1 MQKSIG
7 CLLSA
12 LISLFLMVAPG
23 AASAGQSS
31 APCEVKDD
39 AAYTAAIR
47 KNTTEPF
54 FSTELVD
61 HLPWSSCVP
70 APDTYLGHIV
80 GAPDVLDHV
89 AEINAYMRLLASRSP
104 RVRVFSMGHSEEGRE
119 MIVVA
124 IADEA
129 TIQNLD
135 RYRGITARLADPRGL
150 SDADAKA
157 LIQDGKPI
165 YWASGSIHSPETG
178 SPEMLMELAYRLAV
192 EDTPLLEAIRKNSIV
207 LLTPV
212 SETDGHDRYV
222 DVYMYRKHHPEANT
236 YPLTWWGHYV
246 SHDNNR
252 DGITLS
258 LDLSKNI
265 TKTFF
270 EWHATVLHDLHESI
284 PYLYISTGTGPYN
297 AWIDP
302 IATSEWQQMAFYEVE
317 ELTQRG
323 VIGVWTHGFYDGWAP
338 NYMFWAAVGHNSIG
352 RFYETFSNV
361 GADTSEHSLEPPST
375 RREWYRPNPPL
386 PKVKW
391 SARDN
396 INLQQSGLLLGMYN
410 VASHAQEHLQ
420 NFYIKGKR
428 AVAKARTEG
437 PAAWVFPADDPRPG
451 DQARLLT
458 ILESQGIEI
467 SRAQQAFS
475 APVPKTESPAIG
487 VESKPAEAKE
497 ERGEAK
503 PAESKP
509 TVGAQKVTTK
519 EAPGKAKPVE
529 SKEAGGEQK
538 TKTTEPSTTIT
549 EHFPAGSYIIRMD
562 QPYSRFA
569 DTLLDTQYY
578 SPRDPRPYDDTGW
591 TLGAL
596 ANVKTVRVM
605 DTSILDVPMT
615 RVEGKVTVSGGVK
628 GSGHTAYL
636 VNHNADSA
644 LATFR
649 YRLASVP
656 MEAAEE
662 PFEAGGRK
670 FAHGTFI
677 IANGERGQIE
687 AAASDLGI
695 SVWATDEKLSVAR
708 HALEAPRVALMHDW
722 RETQDDG
729 WFRVSLDQLKIPY
742 TYIADTKIRDA
753 SNLRDQFDV
762 IIVPP
767 DWDDLAGMLQGI
779 PLRGNPMPW
788 KNTPETPN
796 FFAPGL
802 DSSDDIRGGL
812 GYSGLANLG
821 EFVRRGGL
829 LVTVEGAS
837 VLPVDGGMTEMLSLR
852 RPQRLVCP
860 GDVLLA
866 SVEDAKSPIAYGYG
880 DKLYVYYRA
889 GAILN
894 VGFGFGRRGS
904 EDGEARSSGRGSAT
918 DPDVIQGRNYMPPEQ
933 EPKRTPRQRELY
945 IPDEIRMYL
954 GSRIPPAEQF
964 PRVILRFAEAKNL
977 LLSGL
982 LDGAPELAEKPAVV
996 DVPHGQGHILLFA
1009 TNPMWRNE
1017 NSGSFFLLFN
1027 ALMNYRHLDVGRPVP
1042 EAASKAGKD

>member
-1 MQKSIG
+1 MTTNTRSLY
-7 CLLSA
+7 LLNVLA
-12 LISLFLMVAPG
+12 VCF
-23 AASAGQSS
+23 AASAAAAQSTT
-31 APCEVKDD
+31 PCEVKDD

-70 APDTYLGHIV
+70 APDTYLGHNV

-89 AEINAYMRLLASRSP
+89 AEINGYMRLLAARSP
-104 RVRVFSMGHSEEGRE
+104 RVRVFSMGQSEEGRE
-119 MIVVA
+119 MILVA
-124 IADEA
+124 ITDEA

-135 RYRGITARLADPRGL
+135 HYRSITARLADPRTL
-150 SDADAKA
+150 SEADAKA
-157 LIQDGKPI
+157 LIQEGKPI
-165 YWASGSIHSPETG
+165 YWADGSIHSPETG

-192 EDTPLLEAIRKNSIV
+192 EDSPLLETIRKNSIV

-212 SETDGHDRYV
+212 TETDGHDRYV
-222 DVYMYRKHHPEANT
+222 DIYMYRKHHPEANT

-258 LDLSKNI
+258 LALSKNI

-297 AWIDP
+297 AWLDP
-302 IATSEWQQMAFYEVE
+302 IVTSEWQQMAFYEVE

-323 VIGVWTHGFYDGWAP
+323 VVGVWTHGFYDGWAP
-338 NYMFWAAVGHNSIG
+338 NYMFWAAVGHNAIG
-352 RFYETFSNV
+352 RFYETFSNL
-361 GADTSEHSLEPPST
+361 GADTLDRTLEPADT
-375 RREWYRPNPPL
+375 TREWYRPNPPL

-396 INLQQSGLLLGMYN
+396 INLQESGLLLAMSN
-410 VASHAQEHLQ
+410 VANHRQEYLQ
-420 NFYIKGKR
+420 NFYRKSQR

-437 PAAWVFPADDPRPG
+437 PAAWVLPADDPRPG
-451 DQARLLT
+451 DQARLLN
-458 ILESQGIEI
+458 ILQSQGIEI

-475 APVPKTESPAIG
+475 VPVPKAESPAIG
-487 VESKPAEAKE
+487 GEGKPAEAKPE
-497 ERGEAK
+497 G
-503 PAESKP
+503 
-509 TVGAQKVTTK
+509 GA
-519 EAPGKAKPVE
+519 AKPVE
-529 SKEAGGEQK
+529 AKGGNQKVGAKRKGERPKATEAKEVAEK
-538 TKTTEPSTTIT
+538 PEATKNEPATAVT
-549 EHFPAGSYIIRMD
+549 EHFPAGTYIIRMD
-562 QPYSRFA
+562 QPYSRIA
-569 DTLLDTQYY
+569 DALLDTQFY
-578 SPRDPRPYDDTGW
+578 STRDPRPYDDTGW

-596 ANVKTVRVM
+596 SNVKTVRVM
-605 DTSILDVPMT
+605 DTAILGVPMSQ
-615 RVEGKVTVSGGVK
+615 VEGQIAVSGSVK
-628 GSGHTAYL
+628 GGGRTTYL
-636 VNHNADSA
+636 VNHNADSV

-649 YRLASVP
+649 YRLANVA

-662 PFEAGGRK
+662 PFEANGQK
-670 FAHGTFI
+670 FARGTFI
-677 IANGERGQIE
+677 IANAERGQLE
-687 AAASDLGI
+687 AAAQELGI

-708 HALEAPRVALMHDW
+708 HAIGAPRVALMHDW

-729 WFRVSLDQLKIPY
+729 WFRISLDQLKIPY
-742 TYIADTKIRDA
+742 TYIADTKIRDTP
-753 SNLRDQFDV
+753 NLRDQFDA

-779 PLRGNPMPW
+779 PMRGNPMPW
-788 KNTPETPN
+788 KNTPETPS
-796 FFAPGL
+796 FFAAGL

-821 EFVRRGGL
+821 KFVQGGGL
-829 LVTVEGAS
+829 LVTIEGAS
-837 VLPVDGGMTEMLSLR
+837 VLPVDGGLTEMLSLR
-852 RPQRLVCP
+852 RAQKLVCP

-866 SVEDAKSPIAYGYG
+866 SVEDSKSPITYGYG
-880 DKLYVYYRA
+880 EKLYVYYRA
-889 GAILN
+889 GAILD
-894 VGFGFGRRGS
+894 VGFGFGRPRPEG
-904 EDGEARSSGRGSAT
+904 GEARSSGRGSAT
-918 DPDVIQGRNYMPPEQ
+918 DPDVIQGRNYVPPVE
-933 EPKRTPRQRELY
+933 EPKRTPREQELY
-945 IPDEIRMYL
+945 IPDEARLYL
-954 GSRIPPAEQF
+954 GSRIPPADQF

-982 LDGAPELAEKPAVV
+982 LDGASELAEKPAVV

-1027 ALMNYRHLDVGRPVP
+1027 ALLNYRHLDLGRGAPG
-1042 EAASKAGKD
+1042 AGAKSGKE

>member
-1 MQKSIG
+1 MPSRTRLSRMLFVALASIIIVP
-7 CLLSA
+7 SA
-12 LISLFLMVAPG
+12 LR
-23 AASAGQSS
+23 AAAQ
-31 APCEVKDD
+31 ATTPCEIKDD

-70 APDTYLGHIV
+70 APDSYLGHIV

-89 AEINAYMRLLASRSP
+89 AEINGYMRLLASRSP
-104 RVRVFSMGHSEEGRE
+104 RVRVFSMGQSEEGRE
-119 MIVVA
+119 MILVA
-124 IADEA
+124 IADEPM
-129 TIQNLD
+129 IQNLD
-135 RYRGITARLADPRGL
+135 RYRTITAKLADPRGL
-150 SDADAKA
+150 SDAAAKA
-157 LIQDGKPI
+157 LVQEGKPV
-165 YWASGSIHSPETG
+165 YWATGSIHSPETG

-192 EDTPLLEAIRKNSIV
+192 EDTPLLDTIRKHCIV

-212 SETDGHDRYV
+212 TETDGHDRYV

-246 SHDNNR
+246 AHDNNR

-265 TKTFF
+265 TNTFF
-270 EWHATVLHDLHESI
+270 QWHATVLHDLHESI

-302 IATSEWQQMAFYEVE
+302 IDTSEWQQMAFYEVE
-317 ELTQRG
+317 ELTARG

-338 NYMFWAAVGHNSIG
+338 NYMFWAAVGHNAIG
-352 RFYETFSNV
+352 RFYETFGNL
-361 GADTSEHSLEPPST
+361 GADTSERSLEPSDT
-375 RREWYRPNPPL
+375 SREWYRPNPPL

-396 INLQQSGLLLGMYN
+396 INLQQSGLLLALYN
-410 VASHAQEHLQ
+410 VASHGHDFLQ
-420 NFYIKGKR
+420 NFYLKSKR

-437 PAAWVFPADDPRPG
+437 PAAWVLPADDPRPG
-451 DQARLLT
+451 DQARLLN
-458 ILESQGIEI
+458 ILGSHGIEV
-467 SRAQQAFS
+467 SRAQREFS
-475 APVPKTESPAIG
+475 VPVPKSESPAIG
-487 VESKPAEAKE
+487 GESKPA
-497 ERGEAK
+497 
-503 PAESKP
+503 
-509 TVGAQKVTTK
+509 
-519 EAPGKAKPVE
+519 E

-538 TKTTEPSTTIT
+538 GGSKAQPVMVTASEVKEGGGGDKTKPKEAATTVTQ
-549 EHFPAGSYIIRMD
+549 HFPAGSFIIRMD

-569 DTLLDTQYY
+569 DALLDTQYY
-578 SPRDPRPYDDTGW
+578 SSRDPHPYDDTGW

-605 DTSILDVPMT
+605 DTAILDVPMT
-615 RVEGKVTVSGGVK
+615 RLEGSVSVSGGVK
-628 GSGHTAYL
+628 GSGHTTYL
-636 VNHNADSA
+636 VNHNTDSV

-649 YRLASVP
+649 YRQASLP

-662 PFEAGGRK
+662 PFEVSGRK
-670 FAHGTFI
+670 FARGTFI
-677 IANGERGQIE
+677 IANADRDKIE
-687 AAASDLGI
+687 AAARELGI
-695 SVWATDEKLSVAR
+695 TVWATDEKLTVAR
-708 HALEAPRVALMHDW
+708 HSLEAPRIALMHDW

-729 WFRVSLDQLKIPY
+729 WFRISMDQLKVPY
-742 TYIADTKIRDA
+742 TYIADTKVRDT
-753 SNLRDQFDV
+753 SSLRDQFDV

-767 DWDDLAGMLQGI
+767 DWDELADMLQGI

-788 KNTPETPN
+788 KNNLETPS

-821 EFVRRGGL
+821 RFVQEGGL
-829 LVTVEGAS
+829 MVTVEGAS
-837 VLPVDGGMTEMLSLR
+837 VLPVDGGMTEMLSLY

-860 GDVLLA
+860 GDVLVA

-880 DKLYVYYRA
+880 EKLYVYYRA

-894 VGFGFGRRGS
+894 VGFGRRRG
-904 EDGEARSSGRGSAT
+904 EEGETRSSGRGSAS
-918 DPDVIQGRNYMPPEQ
+918 DPDVIQGRPYIPPEE
-933 EPKRTPRQRELY
+933 EPKRTPREQELHV
-945 IPDEIRMYL
+945 PDEMRMYL
-954 GSRIPPAEQF
+954 GSRIPPADQF
-964 PRVILRFAEAKNL
+964 PRVILRFAEAKDL
-977 LLSGL
+977 LVSGL
-982 LDGAPELAEKPAVV
+982 LDGGAEIAERPAVV
-996 DVPHGQGHILLFA
+996 DVPHGHGHILLFA

-1017 NSGSFFLLFN
+1017 NSGSFLLLFN
-1027 ALMNYRHLDVGRPVP
+1027 AVMNYRHLDVGR
-1042 EAASKAGKD
+1042 ALK

>member
-1 MQKSIG
+1 
-7 CLLSA
+7 
-12 LISLFLMVAPG
+12 
-23 AASAGQSS
+23 
-31 APCEVKDD
+31 
-39 AAYTAAIR
+39 
-47 KNTTEPF
+47 
-54 FSTELVD
+54 
-61 HLPWSSCVP
+61 
-70 APDTYLGHIV
+70 
-80 GAPDVLDHV
+80 
-89 AEINAYMRLLASRSP
+89 
-104 RVRVFSMGHSEEGRE
+104 
-119 MIVVA
+119 
-124 IADEA
+124 
-129 TIQNLD
+129 
-135 RYRGITARLADPRGL
+135 
-150 SDADAKA
+150 
-157 LIQDGKPI
+157 
-165 YWASGSIHSPETG
+165 
-178 SPEMLMELAYRLAV
+178 
-192 EDTPLLEAIRKNSIV
+192 
-207 LLTPV
+207 
-212 SETDGHDRYV
+212 
-222 DVYMYRKHHPEANT
+222 
-236 YPLTWWGHYV
+236 
-246 SHDNNR
+246 
-252 DGITLS
+252 
-258 LDLSKNI
+258 
-265 TKTFF
+265 
-270 EWHATVLHDLHESI
+270 
-284 PYLYISTGTGPYN
+284 
-297 AWIDP
+297 
-302 IATSEWQQMAFYEVE
+302 
-317 ELTQRG
+317 
-323 VIGVWTHGFYDGWAP
+323 
-338 NYMFWAAVGHNSIG
+338 MFWAAVGHNAIG

-361 GADTSEHSLEPPST
+361 GADTSEHSLEPSAT
-375 RREWYRPNPPL
+375 SREWYRPNPPL

-410 VASHAQEHLQ
+410 VASHAQEYLQ
-420 NFYIKGKR
+420 NFYIKSKR

-451 DQARLLT
+451 DQARLLN

-475 APVPKTESPAIG
+475 ALVPKTESPAIG
-487 VESKPAEAKE
+487 GESKPVEAKE

-503 PAESKP
+503 PAEAKG
-509 TVGAQKVTTK
+509 VGGGQKANVK
-519 EAPGKAKPVE
+519 EERGMAKPAVAAL
-529 SKEAGGEQK
+529 AGVEQK
-538 TKTTEPSTTIT
+538 TRAKEPATAVPQ
-549 EHFPAGSYIIRMD
+549 HFPAGSYIIRMD

-605 DTSILDVPMT
+605 DTGILDVPMT

-628 GSGHTAYL
+628 ESGHATYL
-636 VNHNADSA
+636 VNHNTDSA

-662 PFEAGGRK
+662 PFEVSGQK
-670 FAHGTFI
+670 FARGTFI
-677 IANGERGQIE
+677 IANGDRGQIE

-708 HALEAPRVALMHDW
+708 HGLEAPRVALMHDW

-742 TYIADTKIRDA
+742 TYIADTRIRETP
-753 SNLRDQFDV
+753 NLREQFDA

-767 DWDDLAGMLQGI
+767 DWDDLSGMLQGI

-812 GYSGLANLG
+812 GYSGLAKLG
-821 EFVRRGGL
+821 RFVQEGGL

-837 VLPVDGGMTEMLSLR
+837 VLPVDGGITEMLSLR

-860 GDVLLA
+860 GDVLQA

-880 DKLYVYYRA
+880 EKLYVYYRA
-889 GAILN
+889 GSILN
-894 VGFGFGRRGS
+894 VGFGFGRRRA
-904 EDGEARSSGRGSAT
+904 EDGEARSSGRGSST
-918 DPDVIQGRNYMPPEQ
+918 DPDVIQGRNYMPPEE
-933 EPKRTPRQRELY
+933 EPKRTPREQELY

-954 GSRIPPAEQF
+954 GSRIPPADQF

-1027 ALMNYRHLDVGRPVP
+1027 ALMNYRHLDVGR
-1042 EAASKAGKD
+1042 AAK

>member
-1 MQKSIG
+1 MQKCIG

-12 LISLFLMVAPG
+12 LVGLFLLLAAGPVA
-23 AASAGQSS
+23 AGQS
-31 APCEVKDD
+31 AGPCEVKDD

-119 MIVVA
+119 MILVA

-192 EDTPLLEAIRKNSIV
+192 EGTPLLETIRKNSIV

-222 DVYMYRKHHPEANT
+222 DVYMYRKHHPQANT

-297 AWIDP
+297 AWLDP
-302 IATSEWQQMAFYEVE
+302 IVTSEWQQMAFYEVE

-338 NYMFWAAVGHNSIG
+338 NYMFWAAVGHNAIG

-361 GADTSEHSLEPPST
+361 GADTSEHSLEPSAT
-375 RREWYRPNPPL
+375 SREWYRPNPPL

-410 VASHAQEHLQ
+410 VASHAQEYLQ
-420 NFYIKGKR
+420 NFYIKSKR

-437 PAAWVFPADDPRPG
+437 PAAWVFPADDPRPC
-451 DQARLLT
+451 DQARLLN

-475 APVPKTESPAIG
+475 ALVPRTESPAIG
-487 VESKPAEAKE
+487 GESKPVEAKE

-503 PAESKP
+503 PAVA
-509 TVGAQKVTTK
+509 TL
-519 EAPGKAKPVE
+519 
-529 SKEAGGEQK
+529 AGGEQK
-538 TKTTEPSTTIT
+538 TKAKEPATAATQ
-549 EHFPAGSYIIRMD
+549 HFPAGSYIIRMD

-596 ANVKTVRVM
+596 ADVKTVRVM
-605 DTSILDVPMT
+605 DTGILDVPMT

-628 GSGHTAYL
+628 WSGHATYL
-636 VNHNADSA
+636 VNHNTDSA

-662 PFEAGGRK
+662 PFEVSGQK
-670 FAHGTFI
+670 FARGTFI
-677 IANGERGQIE
+677 IANGDRGQIE

-695 SVWATDEKLSVAR
+695 SVSATDEKLSVAR
-708 HALEAPRVALMHDW
+708 HGLEAPRIALMHDW

-729 WFRVSLDQLKIPY
+729 WFRISLDQLKIPY
-742 TYIADTKIRDA
+742 TYIADTRVRETP
-753 SNLRDQFDV
+753 NLREQFDA
-762 IIVPP
+762 IILPP
-767 DWDDLAGMLQGI
+767 DWDDLSGMLQGI

-812 GYSGLANLG
+812 SYSGLANLG
-821 EFVRRGGL
+821 EFVRQGGL

-837 VLPVDGGMTEMLSLR
+837 VLPVDGGITEMLSLR

-860 GDVLLA
+860 GDILQA

-880 DKLYVYYRA
+880 EKLYVYYRA
-889 GAILN
+889 GSILN
-894 VGFGFGRRGS
+894 VGFGFGRRHA
-904 EDGEARSSGRGSAT
+904 EDGEARSSGRGSST
-918 DPDVIQGRNYMPPEQ
+918 DPDVIQGRNYMPPEE
-933 EPKRTPRQRELY
+933 EPKRTPREQELY

-954 GSRIPPAEQF
+954 GSRIPPADQF

-1027 ALMNYRHLDVGRPVP
+1027 ALMNYRHLDVGR
-1042 EAASKAGKD
+1042 AAK

>member
-1 MQKSIG
+1 
-7 CLLSA
+7 L
-12 LISLFLMVAPG
+12 
-23 AASAGQSS
+23 
-31 APCEVKDD
+31 KDD

-70 APDTYLGHIV
+70 APDTFLGHIV

-89 AEINAYMRLLASRSP
+89 AELNAYLRLLASRSP

-119 MIVVA
+119 MILAA

-150 SDADAKA
+150 SDAEAKA
-157 LIQDGKPI
+157 LVQEGKPI

-192 EDTPLLEAIRKNSIV
+192 EDTPLIDTIRKNCIV
-207 LLTPV
+207 LLTPA

-258 LDLSKNI
+258 LALSKNI
-265 TKTFF
+265 TKTFL
-270 EWHATVLHDLHESI
+270 EWHATVLHDLHESV

-297 AWIDP
+297 AWLDP
-302 IATSEWQQMAFYEVE
+302 MVSSEWQRIAFYEVE
-317 ELTQRG
+317 ELTRRG

-361 GADTSEHSLEPPST
+361 GADTAEHSLEPSDT
-375 RREWYRPNPPL
+375 SREWFRPNPPL

-410 VASHAQEHLQ
+410 VASHAQEFLQ
-420 NFYIKGKR
+420 DFYLKSKR

-437 PAAWVFPADDPRPG
+437 PAAWVLPADDPRPG
-451 DQARLLT
+451 DQARLLN

-467 SRAQQAFS
+467 SRAQQDFA
-475 APVPKTESPAIG
+475 APVPNAESPAIG
-487 VESKPAEAKE
+487 GESKPREA
-497 ERGEAK
+497 
-503 PAESKP
+503 
-509 TVGAQKVTTK
+509 
-519 EAPGKAKPVE
+519 
-529 SKEAGGEQK
+529 KEAGGEQK
-538 TKTTEPSTTIT
+538 TKAKGPAATTTA
-549 EHFPAGSYIIRMD
+549 HFLASSYIIRMD

-605 DTSILDVPMT
+605 DTAILDVPMT
-615 RVEGKVTVSGGVK
+615 RVEGSVTASGGVK
-628 GSGHTAYL
+628 GSGHTTYL

-649 YRLASVP
+649 YRLASLP

-662 PFEAGGRK
+662 PFEASGQK
-670 FAHGTFI
+670 FARGTFI
-677 IANGERGQIE
+677 IANAELRQLE
-687 AAASDLGI
+687 DAARELGI
-695 SVWATDEKLSVAR
+695 TVWATDEKLSVR
-708 HALEAPRVALMHDW
+708 HHSLEAPRVAIAHSW
-722 RETQDDG
+722 QNTQADG
-729 WFRVSLDQLKIPY
+729 WFRISMDQLQIPY
-742 TYIADTKIRDA
+742 TYLADTKIRETP
-753 SNLRDQFDV
+753 NLCGQFDV
-762 IIVPP
+762 IILPP
-767 DWDDLAGMLQGI
+767 DWEDLASMLRGI
-779 PLRGNPMPW
+779 PVRGNPMPW
-788 KNTPETPN
+788 KNTPETPS

-802 DSSDDIRGGL
+802 DTSDDIRGGL
-812 GYSGLANLG
+812 GYSGLANLE
-821 EFVRRGGL
+821 EFVRQGGL
-829 LVTVEGAS
+829 LVTVESAAT
-837 VLPVDGGMTEMLSLR
+837 LPVDGGMTEMLSLR

-866 SVEDAKSPIAYGYG
+866 SVEDAKSPVAYGYG
-880 DKLYVYYRA
+880 EKLYVYYRA
-889 GAILN
+889 RTILN
-894 VGFGFGRRGS
+894 VGLGFGARRG
-904 EDGEARSSGRGSAT
+904 GEEAETRSSGRGSAT
-918 DPDVIQGRNYMPPEQ
+918 DPDVIQGRDYMPPE
-933 EPKRTPRQRELY
+933 ENPRRTPREQELY
-945 IPDEIRMYL
+945 IPDEMRMYL

-964 PRVILRFAEAKNL
+964 PRVILRFADAKSL
-977 LLSGL
+977 LVSGL

-996 DVPHGQGHILLFA
+996 DVPDGQGHILLFA

-1017 NSGSFFLLFN
+1017 DSGSFFLLFN
-1027 ALMNYRHLDVGRPVP
+1027 AMLNYRHLDVGRT
-1042 EAASKAGKD
+1042 AR

>member
-1 MQKSIG
+1 MPHRCRSLY
-7 CLLSA
+7 LLFVA
-12 LISLFLMVAPG
+12 LISCLIVP
-23 AASAGQSS
+23 AALQAAAQATTS
-31 APCEVKDD
+31 CEVKDD

-54 FSTELVD
+54 FSTDLVD

-70 APDTYLGHIV
+70 APDAYLGHIV

-89 AEINAYMRLLASRSP
+89 AEINGYMRLLASRSP

-119 MIVVA
+119 MILVA
-124 IADEA
+124 VADEA
-129 TIQNLD
+129 TIRNLD
-135 RYRGITARLADPRGL
+135 HYRNITAKLADPRGL
-150 SDADAKA
+150 SDAEAQA
-157 LIQDGKPI
+157 LIQEGKPI
-165 YWASGSIHSPETG
+165 YWASGSIHSTETG

-192 EDTPLLEAIRKNSIV
+192 EDTPLIDTIRKNCIV
-207 LLTPV
+207 LLTPA

-258 LDLSKNI
+258 LALSKNI

-302 IATSEWQQMAFYEVE
+302 IDTSEWQQMAFYEVE
-317 ELTQRG
+317 ELTARG

-338 NYMFWAAVGHNSIG
+338 NYMFWAAVGHNAIG

-361 GADTSEHSLEPPST
+361 GADTSEHSLEPSAT
-375 RREWYRPNPPL
+375 SREWYRPNPPL

-396 INLQQSGLLLGMYN
+396 TNLQQSGLLLGLYN
-410 VASHAQEHLQ
+410 VASHGHDFLQ
-420 NFYIKGKR
+420 NFYLKSKR
-428 AVAKARTEG
+428 ALAKARTEG
-437 PAAWVFPADDPRPG
+437 PAAWVLPADDPRPG
-451 DQARLLT
+451 DQARLLN
-458 ILESQGIEI
+458 ILQLQGIEI

-475 APVPKTESPAIG
+475 APVPKSESPAIG
-487 VESKPAEAKE
+487 GESGPAESKDAHGEGNPAEAKAAGAGAKGALRAQPVASKAPE
-497 ERGEAK
+497 AQGASEGEK
-503 PAESKP
+503 S
-509 TVGAQKVTTK
+509 
-519 EAPGKAKPVE
+519 KAK
-529 SKEAGGEQK
+529 
-538 TKTTEPSTTIT
+538 EPATMVTQ
-549 EHFPAGSYIIRMD
+549 HFPAGSYIIRMD

-605 DTSILDVPMT
+605 DTAILNVPMAK
-615 RVEGKVTVSGGVK
+615 VEGNVTVSGGVK
-628 GSGHTAYL
+628 GSGRTTFL
-636 VNHNADSA
+636 VNHNADSV

-649 YRLASVP
+649 YRLASVS

-662 PFEAGGRK
+662 PFVANGQK
-670 FAHGTFI
+670 FARGTFV
-677 IANGERGQIE
+677 IANADRGQIE
-687 AAASDLGI
+687 AAARELGV

-729 WFRVSLDQLKIPY
+729 WFRISLDQLKIPY
-742 TYIADTKIRDA
+742 TYIADTKVRET
-753 SNLRDQFDV
+753 SNLRDQFDAL
-762 IIVPP
+762 IVPP
-767 DWDDLAGMLQGI
+767 DWDELANMLQGI

-796 FFAPGL
+796 FFATGL

-812 GYSGLANLG
+812 GYSGLVNL
-821 EFVRRGGL
+821 ERFVEAGGL

-866 SVEDAKSPIAYGYG
+866 SVEDLKSPVAYGYG
-880 DKLYVYYRA
+880 EKLYVYYRA
-889 GAILN
+889 GSILN
-894 VGFGFGRRGS
+894 VGLGSGRRRG
-904 EDGEARSSGRGSAT
+904 EAGEARSSGRGSAT
-918 DPDVIQGRNYMPPEQ
+918 DPDVIQGRPYMPPEE
-933 EPKRTPRQRELY
+933 EPKRTPREQELY
-945 IPDEIRMYL
+945 VPDEMRMYL
-954 GSRIPPAEQF
+954 GTRIPPADQF

-977 LLSGL
+977 LVSGL
-982 LDGAPELAEKPAVV
+982 LDGGAEIAEKPAVV
-996 DVPHGQGHILLFA
+996 DLPHGQGHILLFA
-1009 TNPMWRNE
+1009 NNPMWRNE

-1027 ALMNYRHLDVGRPVP
+1027 ALMNYRHLDVGRG
-1042 EAASKAGKD
+1042 AK

>member
-1 MQKSIG
+1 
-7 CLLSA
+7 L
-12 LISLFLMVAPG
+12 
-23 AASAGQSS
+23 
-31 APCEVKDD
+31 KDD
-39 AAYTAAIR
+39 AAYSAAIR
-47 KNTTEPF
+47 QDTTEPF

-70 APDTYLGHIV
+70 APDAYLGHIV

-89 AEINAYMRLLASRSP
+89 ADINGYMRLLASRSP

-119 MIVVA
+119 MILVA

-135 RYRGITARLADPRGL
+135 RYRGITARLADPRQL
-150 SDADAKA
+150 SDAEAAA
-157 LIQDGKPI
+157 LVQQGKPI
-165 YWASGSIHSPETG
+165 YWATGSIHSTETG

-192 EDTPLLEAIRKNSIV
+192 EDAPLIDTIRKNCIV
-207 LLTPV
+207 LLTPA

-246 SHDNNR
+246 AHDNNR

-265 TKTFF
+265 TRTYL
-270 EWHATVLHDLHESI
+270 EWHATVLHDLHESE

-297 AWIDP
+297 AWLDP
-302 IATSEWQQMAFYEVE
+302 MASSEWQRMAFYEVE
-317 ELTQRG
+317 ELTRRG

-338 NYMFWAAVGHNSIG
+338 NYMFWAAMGHNSIG

-361 GADTSEHSLEPPST
+361 GADTSEHSLEPSET
-375 RREWYRPNPPL
+375 SREWFRPNPPL

-410 VASHAQEHLQ
+410 VASHAQEFLQ
-420 NFYIKGKR
+420 DFYLKSKR

-437 PAAWVFPADDPRPG
+437 PAAWVLPADDPRPG
-451 DQARLLT
+451 DQARLLN

-467 SRAQQAFS
+467 SRAQKDFA
-475 APVPKTESPAIG
+475 APVPKLESPAIG
-487 VESKPAEAKE
+487 GESKPAETKE
-497 ERGEAK
+497 ARGEAK
-503 PAESKP
+503 PVEA
-509 TVGAQKVTTK
+509 K
-519 EAPGKAKPVE
+519 ET
-529 SKEAGGEQK
+529 GGEQK
-538 TKTTEPSTTIT
+538 SKAKEPAATTPQ
-549 EHFPAGSYIIRMD
+549 HFPAGSYIIRMD

-578 SPRDPRPYDDTGW
+578 SPHDPRPYDDTGW

-596 ANVKTVRVM
+596 AGVKTVRVM
-605 DTSILDVPMT
+605 DAAILDVPMT
-615 RVEGKVTVSGGVK
+615 RVEGSVSVAGGVT
-628 GSGHTAYL
+628 GSGHTTYL
-636 VNHNADSA
+636 VNNNTDSA
-644 LATFR
+644 LASFR
-649 YRLASVP
+649 YRLASLP

-662 PFEAGGRK
+662 PFEVSGRK
-670 FAHGTFI
+670 FARGTFM
-677 IANGERGQIE
+677 IANGDRSQVE
-687 AAASDLGI
+687 AAARDLGI
-695 SVWATDEKLSVAR
+695 TVWATDEKLSVP
-708 HALEAPRVALMHDW
+708 HHSLEAPRVAIAHGW
-722 RETQDDG
+722 QNTQADG
-729 WFRVSLDQLKIPY
+729 WFRISMDQLNIPY
-742 TYIADTKIRDA
+742 TYLADTRIRETP
-753 SNLRDQFDV
+753 NLRGRFDV
-762 IIVPP
+762 IILPP
-767 DWDDLAGMLQGI
+767 DWEDLAGMLRGI

-788 KNTPETPN
+788 KNTPETSS

-821 EFVRRGGL
+821 KFVQDGGL
-829 LVTVEGAS
+829 LVAVESAS
-837 VLPVDGGMTEMLSLR
+837 ALPIDGGMTEMLSLR
-852 RPQRLVCP
+852 RPQKLVCP

-866 SVEDAKSPIAYGYG
+866 NLEDAKSPVAYGYG
-880 DKLYVYYRA
+880 EKLYVYYRA
-889 GAILN
+889 RAILN
-894 VGFGFGRRGS
+894 VGLGFGARPGGEES
-904 EDGEARSSGRGSAT
+904 ETRSSGRGSLT
-918 DPDVIQGRNYMPPEQ
+918 DPDVIQGRDYMPPE
-933 EPKRTPRQRELY
+933 EKSKRTPRQQELY
-945 IPDEIRMYL
+945 IPDEMRMYL

-964 PRVILRFAEAKNL
+964 PRVILRFADAKNL

-1027 ALMNYRHLDVGRPVP
+1027 AMLNYRHLDVGRTAP
-1042 EAASKAGKD
+1042 EAGPKAGKK

>member
-1 MQKSIG
+1 MRNRIG
-7 CLLSA
+7 SFCLLST
-12 LISLFLMVAPG
+12 LVTLFMLVPAGP
-23 AASAGQSS
+23 ASAKQSA
-31 APCEVKDD
+31 APCELKDD

-47 KNTTEPF
+47 KDTTEPF

-70 APDTYLGHIV
+70 APDTLLGHIV

-89 AEINAYMRLLASRSP
+89 AEINGYMRLLGTRSP

-119 MIVVA
+119 MILVA
-124 IADEA
+124 IADQA
-129 TIQNLD
+129 TLQNLE
-135 RYRGITARLADPRGL
+135 RYRAITARLADPRGM
-150 SDADAKA
+150 SDAEAKA
-157 LIQDGKPI
+157 LVQEGKPI

-192 EDTPLLEAIRKNSIV
+192 EDTPLIESIRKNCIV

-212 SETDGHDRYV
+212 VETDGHDRYV
-222 DVYMYRKHHPEANT
+222 DVYMYGKHHPQANT

-246 SHDNNR
+246 AHDNNR

-265 TKTFF
+265 TRTYLQ
-270 EWHATVLHDLHESI
+270 WHATVLHDLHESI

-297 AWIDP
+297 AWLDP
-302 IATSEWQQMAFYEVE
+302 IVTSEWQRMAFYEVG
-317 ELTQRG
+317 ELTRRG
-323 VIGVWTHGFYDGWAP
+323 VVGVWAHGFYDGWAP
-338 NYMFWAAVGHNSIG
+338 NYMFWAATEHNAIG

-361 GADTSEHSLEPPST
+361 GADTSEHSLEASET
-375 RREWYRPNPPL
+375 SREWFRPNPPL

-396 INLQQSGLLLGMYN
+396 INLQQSGLLLGVYN
-410 VASHAQEHLQ
+410 VASHAQEYLQ
-420 NFYIKGKR
+420 DFYLKSKR

-437 PAAWVFPADDPRPG
+437 PAAWVLPADDPRPG
-451 DQARLLT
+451 DQARLLN

-467 SRAQQAFS
+467 SRALQAFS
-475 APVPKTESPAIG
+475 VPVPNLESPAIG
-487 VESKPAEAKE
+487 GESKPAEAKE
-497 ERGEAK
+497 ARGDAK
-503 PAESKP
+503 PAE
-509 TVGAQKVTTK
+509 ARQ
-519 EAPGKAKPVE
+519 
-529 SKEAGGEQK
+529 AGGEQK
-538 TKTTEPSTTIT
+538 TKAKEPATTTA
-549 EHFPAGSYIIRMD
+549 HFPAGSYVIRMD

-605 DTSILDVPMT
+605 DTAILDVPMT
-615 RVEGKVTVSGGVK
+615 KVEGPVTASGGVK
-628 GSGHTAYL
+628 GTGHTTYL

-649 YRLASVP
+649 YRLASLP

-662 PFEAGGRK
+662 PFEVGGQK
-670 FAHGTFI
+670 FARGTFI
-677 IANGERGQIE
+677 IANAERPQLE
-687 AAASDLGI
+687 AAARDLGI
-695 SVWATDEKLSVAR
+695 SVWATDEELSVAR
-708 HALEAPRVALMHDW
+708 HALDAPRVALMHDW
-722 RETQDDG
+722 QETQDGG
-729 WFRVSLDQLKIPY
+729 WFRVSMDQLKIPY
-742 TYIADTKIRDA
+742 TYIADTRIRETPD
-753 SNLRDQFDV
+753 LRNQFDV
-762 IIVPP
+762 LIVPP
-767 DWDDLAGMLQGI
+767 DWENLAGMLRGL

-788 KNTPETPN
+788 KNAPETPS

-812 GYSGLANLG
+812 GYSGLANV
-821 EFVRRGGL
+821 EKFVREGGL
-829 LVTVEGAS
+829 LVTVESAS
-837 VLPVDGGMTEMLSLR
+837 ALPVEGGMTEMLSLR
-852 RPQRLVCP
+852 RPQKLVCP

-866 SVEDAKSPIAYGYG
+866 NVEDAKSPVAYGYG
-880 DKLYVYYRA
+880 ENLYVYYRA
-889 GAILN
+889 NAILS
-894 VGFGFGRRGS
+894 VGLGFGGRQREEES
-904 EDGEARSSGRGSAT
+904 ETRSSGRGSLT
-918 DPDVIQGRNYMPPEQ
+918 DPDVIQGRHYMPPE
-933 EPKRTPRQRELY
+933 EKPKRTPREQELH

-996 DVPHGQGHILLFA
+996 DVPHGNGHILLFA

-1027 ALMNYRHLDVGRPVP
+1027 AMLNYRHLDVGGSAPDVG
-1042 EAASKAGKD
+1042 SKVGKK

>member
-1 MQKSIG
+1 
-7 CLLSA
+7 L
-12 LISLFLMVAPG
+12 
-23 AASAGQSS
+23 
-31 APCEVKDD
+31 KDD

-70 APDTYLGHIV
+70 TPDTYLGHIV

-89 AEINAYMRLLASRSP
+89 AEINGYMRLLASHSP

-119 MIVVA
+119 MILVA

-129 TIQNLD
+129 TIRNLD
-135 RYRGITARLADPRGL
+135 RYRTITARLADPRGL
-150 SDADAKA
+150 SDAEAKA
-157 LIQDGKPI
+157 LVQEGKPI

-192 EDTPLLEAIRKNSIV
+192 EDTPLIESIRKNSIV

-212 SETDGHDRYV
+212 AETDGHDRYV

-246 SHDNNR
+246 AHDNNR

-258 LDLSKNI
+258 LALSKNI
-265 TKTFF
+265 TKTYLQ
-270 EWHATVLHDLHESI
+270 WHTTVLHDLHESI

-297 AWIDP
+297 AWLDP
-302 IATSEWQQMAFYEVE
+302 IVTSEWQRMAFYEVE
-317 ELTQRG
+317 ELTRRG

-338 NYMFWAAVGHNSIG
+338 NYMFWAATGHNAIG

-361 GADTSEHSLEPPST
+361 GADTSEHSLEPSAT
-375 RREWYRPNPPL
+375 SREWFRPNPPL

-396 INLQQSGLLLGMYN
+396 INLQQSGVLLGLYN
-410 VASHAQEHLQ
+410 VASHAQEYLQ
-420 NFYIKGKR
+420 DFYLKSKR
-428 AVAKARTEG
+428 AVAKARAEG
-437 PAAWVFPADDPRPG
+437 PAAWVLPADDPRPG
-451 DQARLLT
+451 DQARLLN

-467 SRAQQAFS
+467 SRASQAFT
-475 APVPKTESPAIG
+475 APVPNVESPAIG
-487 VESKPAEAKE
+487 GESKPAEGKE
-497 ERGEAK
+497 AHGEAK
-503 PAESKP
+503 PPEA
-509 TVGAQKVTTK
+509 K
-519 EAPGKAKPVE
+519 ET
-529 SKEAGGEQK
+529 SGEQK
-538 TKTTEPSTTIT
+538 AKAKEPAATTTT
-549 EHFPAGSYIIRMD
+549 HFPAGSYIIRMD

-605 DTSILDVPMT
+605 DTAILDVPMT
-615 RVEGKVTVSGGVK
+615 KVEGTVRVSGGLK
-628 GSGHTAYL
+628 GSGHTTYL
-636 VNHNADSA
+636 VNHNTDSA

-649 YRLASVP
+649 YRLASLP

-662 PFEAGGRK
+662 PFEVSGEK
-670 FAHGTFI
+670 FARGTFI
-677 IANGERGQIE
+677 IANAERSQLE
-687 AAASDLGI
+687 AAARDLGI
-695 SVWATDEKLSVAR
+695 SVVATDEKLTVAR
-708 HALEAPRVALMHDW
+708 HGLEAPRVALMHDW
-722 RETQDDG
+722 QETQDDG
-729 WFRVSLDQLKIPY
+729 WFRISMDQLEIPY
-742 TYIADTKIRDA
+742 TYIADTKIRETP
-753 SNLRDQFDV
+753 NLREQFDV
-762 IIVPP
+762 LIVPP
-767 DWDDLAGMLQGI
+767 DWEDLRGMLQGI

-788 KNTPETPN
+788 KNTPETPS
-796 FFAPGL
+796 FFVPGL

-812 GYSGLANLG
+812 GYSGLANLA
-821 EFVRRGGL
+821 EFVRQGGL
-829 LVTVEGAS
+829 LVTVESAS
-837 VLPVDGGMTEMLSLR
+837 ALPVEGGMTEMLSLR
-852 RPQRLVCP
+852 RPQKLVCP

-866 SVEDAKSPIAYGYG
+866 DVEDAKSPIAYGYG
-880 DKLYVYYRA
+880 EKLYVYYRA
-889 GAILN
+889 NALLN
-894 VGFGFGRRGS
+894 VGFGFGWRRR
-904 EDGEARSSGRGSAT
+904 EEEGETRSSGRGSLT
-918 DPDVIQGRNYMPPEQ
+918 DPDVIQGRHYMPAE
-933 EPKRTPRQRELY
+933 EKPKRTPREQELY

-1027 ALMNYRHLDVGRPVP
+1027 AMMNYRHLDVGRPAP
-1042 EAASKAGKD
+1042 EAGSKGRTESTPK

>member
-1 MQKSIG
+1 MQNRIVCF
-7 CLLSA
+7 CLLS
-12 LISLFLMVAPG
+12 LFVLTTT
-23 AASAGQSS
+23 ASAPAAQSTVS
-31 APCEVKDD
+31 CELKDD
-39 AAYTAAIR
+39 AAYTAAIH
-47 KNTTEPF
+47 KDTTEPF

-89 AEINAYMRLLASRSP
+89 AEINGYMRLLASRSP

-119 MIVVA
+119 MILVA

-129 TIQNLD
+129 TLRNLD
-135 RYRGITARLADPRGL
+135 RYRAVTARLADPRGL
-150 SDADAKA
+150 SDAEAKA
-157 LIQDGKPI
+157 LVDEGKPI
-165 YWASGSIHSPETG
+165 YWADGSIHSPETG

-192 EDTPLLEAIRKNSIV
+192 EDTPLLDTIRKNSIV

-212 SETDGHDRYV
+212 TETDGHDRYV

-265 TKTFF
+265 TKTFL
-270 EWHATVLHDLHESI
+270 EWHATVLHDLHESV

-302 IATSEWQQMAFYEVE
+302 IVTSEWQQMAFYEVE
-317 ELTQRG
+317 ELTERG

-338 NYMFWAAVGHNSIG
+338 NYMFWAAVGHNAIG

-361 GADTSEHSLEPPST
+361 GADTSEHSLEPSAT
-375 RREWYRPNPPL
+375 SREWYRPNPPL

-410 VASHAQEHLQ
+410 VANHGHEFLE
-420 NFYIKGKR
+420 NFYIKSKR

-437 PAAWVFPADDPRPG
+437 PAAWVLPADDPRPG
-451 DQARLLT
+451 DQARLLN
-458 ILESQGIEI
+458 ILESQGIEV
-467 SRAQQAFS
+467 SRAQKEFS
-475 APVPKTESPAIG
+475 APVPRTESPAIG
-487 VESKPAEAKE
+487 GESKPAEAKPE
-497 ERGEAK
+497 GGAAKPGEAK
-503 PAESKP
+503 DA
-509 TVGAQKVTTK
+509 GGDQ
-519 EAPGKAKPVE
+519 KAKAKQERERPKPIE
-529 SKEAGGEQK
+529 AKETGGEQEPK
-538 TKTTEPSTTIT
+538 AKEPTTSIV

-569 DTLLDTQYY
+569 DALLDTQYY
-578 SPRDPRPYDDTGW
+578 STRDPRPYDDAGW

-605 DTSILDVPMT
+605 DTAILDVPMAK
-615 RVEGKVTVSGGVK
+615 VEGSVTVRGGVK
-628 GSGHTAYL
+628 GSGHTTYL

-649 YRLASVP
+649 YRLASVT

-662 PFEAGGRK
+662 PFEVNGQK
-670 FAHGTFI
+670 FARGTFI
-677 IANGERGQIE
+677 IANAERGQVE
-687 AAASDLGI
+687 AAAQDLGI

-708 HALEAPRVALMHDW
+708 HGIEAPRVALMHDW
-722 RETQDDG
+722 QETQDDG

-742 TYIADTKIRDA
+742 TYIGDTKIRDT

-788 KNTPETPN
+788 KNTPETPS

-821 EFVRRGGL
+821 RFVQQGGL

-866 SVEDAKSPIAYGYG
+866 KVEDAKSPIAYGYG
-880 DKLYVYYRA
+880 EDLYVYYRA

-894 VGFGFGRRGS
+894 VGFGFGRRREEG
-904 EDGEARSSGRGSAT
+904 GESRSSGRGSAT
-918 DPDVIQGRNYMPPEQ
+918 DPDVIQGRHYMPPEE
-933 EPKRTPRQRELY
+933 EPKRTPREQELY
-945 IPDEIRMYL
+945 VPDELRMYL
-954 GSRIPPAEQF
+954 GSRIPPAGQF

-982 LDGAPELAEKPAVV
+982 LDGGTELAEKPAVV

-1027 ALMNYRHLDVGRPVP
+1027 ALMNYRHLDAGRAAPEVP
-1042 EAASKAGKD
+1042 SKDGLGVR